1 MLGFLARR
9 LAYYVVLLLSA
20 AFLSYVLAATALSP
34 RAYFQAR
41 VPPPPAAQVDRQLRA
56 VGLDDRSPVTSR
68 FAAWAGRAARGD
80 LGVSITG
87 TSVNDEFGRR
97 IGVSLRLLVL
107 GTTLGI
113 VAGVAAGAWTAVKQY
128 RLSDRS
134 FTLVAFLLLSM
145 PTFLVALLLKIAALA
160 LNQASGRQVVAFTG
174 ESTPGLTGPT
184 LSVLADRAGH
194 LLLPTL
200 SIGLVA
206 LATYSR
212 YQRSAMLD
220 VLGADY
226 LRTAEAKG
234 LSRRTALVKHGLRTA
249 LIPMSTFFSFGFL
262 GVLTGATFTEKIFG
276 WHGMGEW
283 FIDSVNN
290 NDVNAVVAVN
300 LFAAVTVLLAGL
312 LADVLHAVL
321 DPRVRLGG
329 RRG

>member
-20 AFLSYVLAATALSP
+20 AFLSYLLAATALSP

-41 VPPPPAAQVDRQLRA
+41 VPPPPAEQVDRQLRA
-56 VGLDDRSPVTSR
+56 VGLDDRRPVTAR
-68 FAAWAGRAARGD
+68 FAGWAARAAHGD

-87 TSVNDEFGRR
+87 TSVNAEFGRR
-97 IGVSLRLLVL
+97 VGVSLRLLVL
-107 GTTLGI
+107 GTALGI
-113 VAGVAAGAWTAVKQY
+113 GAGVAAGAWSAVKQY
-128 RLSDRS
+128 RLSDRT

-160 LNQASGRQVVAFTG
+160 ANQASGRQLVAFTG
-174 ESTPGLTGPT
+174 ESTPGLTGST
-184 LSVLADRAGH
+184 LTVLADRAGH

-206 LATYSR
+206 VATYSR

-234 LSRRTALVKHGLRTA
+234 LSRRAALVKHGLRTA

-312 LADVLHAVL
+312 LADVLHALL
-321 DPRVRLGG
+321 DPRVRLGAG
-329 RRG
+329 RG

>member
-1 MLGFLARR
+1 MVGFLAKR

-20 AFLSYVLAATALSP
+20 AFLSYMLAATALSP

-41 VPPPPAAQVDRQLRA
+41 LPPPPAAQVDRQLRA
-56 VGLDDRSPVTSR
+56 IGLDDRQPVVER
-68 FAAWAGRAARGD
+68 FAGWAGRAARGD

-87 TSVNDEFGRR
+87 TSVNAELGRR

-113 VAGVAAGAWTAVKQY
+113 GAGVSAGAWSAVRQY
-128 RLSDRS
+128 HLSDRA
-134 FTLVAFLLLSM
+134 FTLVAFLLLST
-145 PTFLVALLLKIAALA
+145 PTFLIAVLLKIGAIAV
-160 LNQASGRQVVAFTG
+160 NQASGRQLIAFTG
-174 ESTPGLTGPT
+174 ESTLGLTGSGPA
-184 LSVLADRAGH
+184 VFADRAVH

-234 LSRRTALVKHGLRTA
+234 LSRGRVLVKHGLRTA

-262 GVLTGATFTEKIFG
+262 GVLTGATFTEKVFG

-300 LFAAVTVLLAGL
+300 LFAAVTVLFAGL
-312 LADVLHAVL
+312 LADVLHALL